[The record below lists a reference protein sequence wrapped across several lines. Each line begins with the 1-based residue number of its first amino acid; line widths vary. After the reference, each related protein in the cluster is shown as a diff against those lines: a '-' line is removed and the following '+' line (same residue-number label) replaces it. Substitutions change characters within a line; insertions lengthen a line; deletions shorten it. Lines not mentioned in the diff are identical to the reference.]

1 MGFEIIEN
9 YYRQAVFDFFR
20 GYRHPFYAITFELEV
35 GPLKAFCEA
44 RSWPVYR
51 NLCYFFAR
59 AMQPLEDFRYR
70 VRDGRIVRYDTL
82 EVAAT
87 LPAPDGLFSFA
98 YLGYHPD
105 VAEFNRLAEDVDRTS
120 RAAVSLGQAEH
131 DNQIL
136 FTAIPGVRFTGLTHA
151 TPDDTLDGR
160 PRVAFGRF
168 FETGGR
174 LMVPVGLEVNHVF
187 VDGAALGALVKG
199 AEREFRQPG

>member
-9 YYRQAVFDFFR
+9 YYRQAVFDFFKS
-20 GYRHPFYAITFELEV
+20 YRHPFYAVTFELEATAV
-35 GPLKAFCEA
+35 KAWCED

-70 VRDGRIVRYDTL
+70 VRDGAIVLYDTL

-87 LPAPDGLFSFA
+87 LPAPGGLFSFA

-105 VAEFNRLAEDVDRTS
+105 ATEFNRLADEIDRTT
-120 RAAVSLGQAEH
+120 RAAATLEQAEH
-131 DNQIL
+131 PNQIL

-151 TPDDTLDGR
+151 TPDDSLDGR

-168 FETGGR
+168 FESEER

-187 VDGAALGALVKG
+187 IDGAALGALVEG
-199 AEREFRQPG
+199 VQREYHHPG

>member
-1 MGFEIIEN
+1 MGFQIVES

-20 GYRHPFYAITFELEV
+20 SYRHPFYAVTFELEATA
-35 GPLKAFCEA
+35 LKALCEA

-70 VRDGRIVRYDTL
+70 VRDGTIVLYDTL

-105 VAEFNRLAEDVDRTS
+105 AAEFNRRADDTERSS
-120 RAAVSLGQAEH
+120 RASASLEQADH
-131 DNQIL
+131 PNQIL
-136 FTAIPGVRFTGLTHA
+136 FTAIPGVRFTGFTHA

-168 FETGGR
+168 FESENR

-187 VDGAALGALVKG
+187 VDGAALGALVAG
-199 AEREFRQPG
+199 VQREFQQPS

>member
-9 YYRQAVFDFFR
+9 YYRQKHFDFFR
-20 GYRHPFYAITFELEV
+20 SYRNPFYAITFELDATA
-35 GPLKAFCEA
+35 LKALCNS

-59 AMQPLEDFRYR
+59 GMQPVEDFRYR
-70 VRDGRIVRYDTL
+70 VRDHHIVLYDTL

-98 YLGYHPD
+98 YLGFHPNA
-105 VAEFNRLAEDVDRTS
+105 AEFNRRAEAFDRPT
-120 RAAVSLGQAEH
+120 RAAVSLEQPEDTNH
-131 DNQIL
+131 IL

-151 TPDDTLDGR
+151 TPDDTMDGR

-168 FETGGR
+168 FEQSGR
-174 LMVPVGLEVNHVF
+174 LMVPVGLEVNHIF
-187 VDGAALGALVKG
+187 VDGAAIGALVEG
-199 AEREFRQPG
+199 AQREYDEPC

>member
-9 YYRQAVFDFFR
+9 YYRQAHFDFFR
-20 GYRHPFYAITFELEV
+20 SYRNPFYAVTFELDATAV
-35 GPLKAFCEA
+35 KSFCED

-59 AMQPLEDFRYR
+59 AMQPVADFRYR
-70 VRDGRIVRYDTL
+70 VRDDRIVLYDTL

-87 LPAPDGLFSFA
+87 LPAPDGLFSFG

-105 VAEFNRLAEDVDRTS
+105 TAEFNRRAEALDRS
-120 RAAVSLGQAEH
+120 RRAAVSLEQPE
-131 DNQIL
+131 DTNQIL
-136 FTAIPGVRFTGLTHA
+136 FSAIPGVRFTGLTHA

-160 PRVAFGRF
+160 PRVSFGRF
-168 FETGGR
+168 FEQSGR

-187 VDGAALGALVKG
+187 VDGAAIGTLVEE
-199 AEREFRQPG
+199 AQREYDEPR